1 MQKEDTGRRDPGEP
15 DEVVLTGTEAA
26 ELLRVSVKTVLR
38 LARKGD
44 IPGRKVGREW
54 RFARA
59 DVLAWLSSA
68 A

>member
-1 MQKEDTGRRDPGEP
+1 MLTEDEALGDPGGP
-15 DEVVLTGTEAA
+15 DEAVLTGVEAA

-38 LARKGD
+38 LARDGEL
-44 IPGRKVGREW
+44 PGRKVGREW

-59 DVLAWLSSA
+59 DLLAWLSSA